1 MSWNPVRSEL
11 LEPQQGACL
20 SLVPAARRPEGSY
33 LPETDA
39 AREFREQMVT
49 PPQRRRSGHR
59 CPVCRRP
66 TPGGRNATRAACLV
80 TRGPSGT
87 PAPFSVAWPP
97 SQLPRGSAC
106 HLRGQP
112 SWEPPR
118 HLPRY
123 LDQTTKDTRLLR
135 EATGDQRPH
144 TRDDCLGRR
153 PQGHSLAARQLP
165 PRPHRRPS
173 PRQPTAPARRARPR
187 AACPLLTRP
196 PLPGLNGIQLPLG
209 LEDFFFLLF
218 LFRFVSPSPVAA
230 RIRRCLVSR
239 LLCTVTLR

>member
-1 MSWNPVRSEL
+1 M
-11 LEPQQGACL
+11 

-49 PPQRRRSGHR
+49 PPQRRCSGHR

-106 HLRGQP
+106 HLRGRP

-118 HLPRY
+118 HLPKY

-153 PQGHSLAARQLP
+153 PQMNPYFRWGP
-165 PRPHRRPS
+165 K
-173 PRQPTAPARRARPR
+173 ARRGPLALSGDLAHRDADSPEASAAPWRALLSGRETFSFHPR
-187 AACPLLTRP
+187 EGSSWNLKC
-196 PLPGLNGIQLPLG
+196 
-209 LEDFFFLLF
+209 
-218 LFRFVSPSPVAA
+218 S
-230 RIRRCLVSR
+230 
-239 LLCTVTLR
+239 